1 MSETIFNPVSN
12 THRIC
17 PECGSFLTNEEKC
30 RDYFDQMLIWDFENP
45 TGAGKLHHLTVLCYH
60 LQHPSLYSLE
70 AMKSAKKFLRNIIEK
85 NICAQKLLG
94 INRKTL
100 IYNGETGI

>member
-17 PECGSFLTNEEKC
+17 PECGSFLTNDKAC
-30 RDYFDQMLIWDFENP
+30 RDYFDQMLAWDFQDP

-100 IYNGETGI
+100 IYNGDTGI